1 MRFLK
6 GWCGAKGWCDNSS
19 GSRPNSFGRQH
30 LAFDKGGKFSAER
43 GTIAFLQWLWGWR
56 GSMQLRQSLRL
67 DGKKVCNIKR
77 ADISQAGRNKATV
90 CVVPSS
96 HLPLTREASLVQ
108 SKVLLSFCN
117 GCGDG
122 GGRCNGRGKPLAL
135 RKVGGI
141 VRFWEG

>member
-1 MRFLK
+1 
-6 GWCGAKGWCDNSS
+6 
-19 GSRPNSFGRQH
+19 
-30 LAFDKGGKFSAER
+30 
-43 GTIAFLQWLWGWR
+43 
-56 GSMQLRQSLRL
+56 MQLRQSLRL

-77 ADISQAGRNKATV
+77 ADISQVGRNKATV